1 MCIIN
6 TDLIVIRSLVTIRHE
21 SGQVFGGFLPFFVV
35 SNLKEIAFCY
45 VAQKVIY
52 KKIFAVMLKHK
63 CLMLKNLFFDQVCF
77 ILFSVAIV
85 KKALSKIAI
94 FQYLATLEL

>member
-1 MCIIN
+1 
-6 TDLIVIRSLVTIRHE
+6 
-21 SGQVFGGFLPFFVV
+21 
-35 SNLKEIAFCY
+35 
-45 VAQKVIY
+45 
-52 KKIFAVMLKHK
+52 MLKHK